1 MSEVLGGK
9 YAIHDSTRGRIGDG
23 PLRADYRRLFMLCR
37 AAGAS
42 EVLIT
47 PAPT

>member
-1 MSEVLGGK
+1 MSEVLGRK
-9 YAIHDSTRGRIGDG
+9 HAIPDSTRGRIGDG
-23 PLRADYRRLFMLCR
+23 PLRADYRRLFMLCC
-37 AAGAS
+37 AARAS